1 MGLPE
6 LVREREWACRLV
18 PSLAL
23 ETLDEAEAF
32 LRERGLLTRTD
43 DSALPSLFGA
53 CHEEPYKPGS
63 RGFGLWPRTKWP
75 WAFELADRPGV
86 HVLGIHRGKG
96 LFVTDA
102 TAALVD
108 PLAREELARA
118 EGGAFGPEAALVLAH
133 LAEAG
138 PSLLEEVREEIELDA
153 RRLRAKLERVGALVA
168 RPVFLD
174 EHKNTSELARW
185 DQVFPVIAPGGGLGE
200 LLVAGVRAAVVAP
213 EDEARRWFSWPV
225 PGTLVDE
232 LVEAGRL
239 ERPEP
244 RWLSVPAGETSRFP
258 QTPSPG
264 PLRGQAHARLSAAE
278 RSSRP
283 GPAAPGT

>member
-1 MGLPE
+1 VGLQE
-6 LVREREWACRLV
+6 LLSERERACRLV
-18 PSLAL
+18 PELAL
-23 ETLDEAEAF
+23 QTLDEAESF
-32 LRERGLLTRTD
+32 LRERGLLTRAAD
-43 DSALPSLFGA
+43 CALPSLFEA

-96 LFVTDA
+96 VFVTA
-102 TAALVD
+102 ETAALVD

-118 EGGAFGPEAALVLAH
+118 EAGAFGPEAALLVAH

-138 PSLLEEVREEIELDA
+138 PSLLEEIREETELDA
-153 RRLRAKLERVGALVA
+153 RRLRTKLERVAAVVA

-185 DQVFPVIAPGGGLGE
+185 DQIFPTPAAGGLAD
-200 LLVAGVRAAVVAP
+200 LFVAGVRAAVVTQ

-225 PGTLVDE
+225 SAELVDE
-232 LVEAGRL
+232 LVESGRL

-244 RWLSVPAGETSRFP
+244 RWLSVPGAGGGRHSRRP
-258 QTPSPG
+258 
-264 PLRGQAHARLSAAE
+264 PLSV
-278 RSSRP
+278 
-283 GPAAPGT
+283 T

>member
-1 MGLPE
+1 MGLQE
-6 LVREREWACRLV
+6 LVRERERACRLR
-18 PSLAL
+18 PALAL
-23 ETLDEAEAF
+23 QTLEEAEGF
-32 LRERGLLTRTD
+32 LREHGLLTRTA

-96 LFVTDA
+96 VFVTDA

-118 EGGAFGPEAALVLAH
+118 EDGAFGPDAALLLAH

-138 PSLLEEVREEIELDA
+138 PSLLEEVREETELDA
-153 RRLRAKLERVGALVA
+153 RRLRGRLERVGAVVA

-174 EHKNTSELARW
+174 ERRNTSELARW
-185 DQVFPVIAPGGGLGE
+185 DQVFPTPAAGGLAHLFE
-200 LLVAGVRAAVVAP
+200 AGVRAAVVAR

-225 PGTLVDE
+225 SAELVDE
-232 LVEAGRL
+232 LVESGRL

-244 RWLSVPAGETSRFP
+244 PWLTVRDAGGGR
-258 QTPSPG
+258 Q
-264 PLRGQAHARLSAAE
+264 
-278 RSSRP
+278 
-283 GPAAPGT
+283 

>member
-6 LVREREWACRLV
+6 LVRERERACRLV

-32 LRERGLLTRTD
+32 LRERGLLTRTA

-75 WAFELADRPGV
+75 WAFELAERPGV

-96 LFVTDA
+96 LFVTEA

-108 PLAREELARA
+108 PLARAELARA
-118 EGGAFGPEAALVLAH
+118 EDGGYGPEAALLLAH
-133 LAEAG
+133 LADAG
-138 PSLLEEVREEIELDA
+138 PSLLEEVREETELDP

-168 RPVFLD
+168 RPMFLD
-174 EHKNTSELARW
+174 ERKNTSELARW
-185 DQVFPVIAPGGGLGE
+185 DQVFPVAASGGGLGE

-213 EDEARRWFSWPV
+213 EGEARRWFSWPV
-225 PGTLVDE
+225 SLALVDE
-232 LVEAGRL
+232 LVASKRV
-239 ERPEP
+239 ERPM
-244 RWLSVPAGETSRFP
+244 AGW
-258 QTPSPG
+258 
-264 PLRGQAHARLSAAE
+264 LSAAE
-278 RSSRP
+278 TSSRP
-283 GPAAPGT
+283 GREAPGT

>member
-6 LVREREWACRLV
+6 LVRERERACRLV

-23 ETLDEAEAF
+23 ETLEEADGF
-32 LRERGLLTRTD
+32 LRERGLLTRMP

-63 RGFGLWPRTKWP
+63 RGLGLWPRTKWP

-96 LFVTDA
+96 LFVTGA

-108 PLAREELARA
+108 PMAREELARA
-118 EGGAFGPEAALVLAH
+118 EEGAFGPEAALLLAH

-138 PSLLEEVREEIELDA
+138 PSLLEEVREETALDA
-153 RRLRAKLERVGALVA
+153 RRLRSKLERVGALVA
-168 RPVFLD
+168 RPLFLD
-174 EHKNTSELARW
+174 QHRNTSELARW
-185 DQVFPVIAPGGGLGE
+185 DQVFPVPAPGGGLGE

-225 PGTLVDE
+225 PAALVDE
-232 LVEAGRL
+232 LVEADRL

-244 RWLSVPAGETSRFP
+244 GS
-258 QTPSPG
+258 
-264 PLRGQAHARLSAAE
+264 LSAAE
-278 RSSRP
+278 TSSRP
-283 GPAAPGT
+283 EPGVPAT

>member
-6 LVREREWACRLV
+6 LLEERELACRLV

-23 ETLDEAEAF
+23 ETLDAAEAF
-32 LRERGLLTRTD
+32 LRERGLLTRTA

-75 WAFELADRPGV
+75 WAFELAERPGV
-86 HVLGIHRGKG
+86 HVLGVHRGKG
-96 LFVTDA
+96 LFVTEA

-108 PLAREELARA
+108 PLARAELARA
-118 EGGAFGPEAALVLAH
+118 EDGGYGPEAALLLAH

-138 PSLLEEVREEIELDA
+138 PSLLEEVREETELDA
-153 RRLRAKLERVGALVA
+153 RRLRAKLEPVGVLVA
-168 RPVFLD
+168 RPVFVD
-174 EHKNTSELARW
+174 EHKNTSELSRW
-185 DQVFPVIAPGGGLGE
+185 DQVFPVAASGGGLGE

-213 EDEARRWFSWPV
+213 EDEARHWFSWPV
-225 PGTLVDE
+225 STALVDE
-232 LVEAGRL
+232 LVETGRA
-239 ERPEP
+239 ERPE
-244 RWLSVPAGETSRFP
+244 RGWLSATETS
-258 QTPSPG
+258 SW
-264 PLRGQAHARLSAAE
+264 
-278 RSSRP
+278 P